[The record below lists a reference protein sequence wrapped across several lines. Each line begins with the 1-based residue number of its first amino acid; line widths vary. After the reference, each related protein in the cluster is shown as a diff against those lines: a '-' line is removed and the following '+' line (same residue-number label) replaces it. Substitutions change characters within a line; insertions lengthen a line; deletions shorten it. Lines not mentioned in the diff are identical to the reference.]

1 MEDGVGLGLWKG
13 IGFFGLVIRPGAIVV
28 GKAKGVWS

>member
-1 MEDGVGLGLWKG
+1 MEWDWDFG
-13 IGFFGLVIRPGAIVV
+13 IGDLDFGLVSRPGAIVV